1 MKELSMKQSQMVLKT
16 PSNNL
21 SMSTH
26 SIGNRSEQVAKI
38 LKEID
43 EYSSDEY
50 DPDAYSD
57 EIVYL

>member
-1 MKELSMKQSQMVLKT
+1 
-16 PSNNL
+16 
-21 SMSTH
+21 MSTH

-57 EIVYL
+57 EAVYL